1 MKVESFVNIIGAD
14 FYAGVPD
21 SQLKSPLRLSR
32 KYLWN

>member
-21 SQLKSPLRLSR
+21 CWMIWESTLLL
-32 KYLWN
+32 